1 MLTPGFL
8 VHEDVDIKLW
18 AVFGVQLFWEVK
30 EMFGEST
37 RSQPLHTLNHFLRG
51 GLELFQKAEEL
62 YTIVFGVGSGRDIG
76 GKIDNPVKAAQ
87 QGYLVLTCLLPERVD
102 EEMQEMGHTGY
113 PNLNKCYLMSQH
125 PILCGILLH
134 TARLMMQEYG
144 IAVET
149 CSRSIMK
156 MAHFHNAC
164 STHDLIKASWFD
176 LEHCM
181 TELQGPNLFMSGK
194 PPGKEAENG
203 FGKAFLFA
211 VGAMSLA
218 YTAPDCRDRKGR
230 RGRKLAEELPKSRKN
245 GQAKVLQKLG
255 PVSLM
260 FEDRF
265 CRAGDRY
272 ELNEE
277 DLQAITERAA
287 AYKGGGTGKHSRTTN
302 SKTSHPGAGKPKSV
316 AQLLADLSL
325 GLDQEVVLISFPY
338 ICLNIECT
346 RILWKLEMQLRSAHR
361 DLFDGEDIPS
371 SFGTIALHLLAGH
384 SDKLWIAAD
393 EIHRYFGDDKTP
405 GSTNGCGAVEWM
417 MQSIRE
423 PLRASIQEKV
433 HENIRKRSFQH
444 HKNISGDMDSMKDI
458 HISEKQQDARQQ
470 PGCGDDSDCRAA
482 LKGTTEAGG
491 KESYSSPDLSPFAL
505 SKSEV
510 DSNQLLA

>member
-1 MLTPGFL
+1 MLTSGFL

-30 EMFGEST
+30 EMLGEST
-37 RSQPLHTLNHFLRG
+37 RSQPLQALNHFLRG
-51 GLELFQKAEEL
+51 GLEFFQKAEEL
-62 YTIVFGVGSGRDIG
+62 YTIVLGEQSGQIIS

-87 QGYLVLTCLLPERVD
+87 QGYLVITCLLPERVD

-113 PNLNKCYLMSQH
+113 PNLKKCYLMSQH

-230 RGRKLAEELPKSRKN
+230 RGRKLAEELPKPRKN
-245 GQAKVLQKLG
+245 GQGKVLQKLG

-277 DLQAITERAA
+277 DLQTITERAA
-287 AYKGGGTGKHSRTTN
+287 ACKGGGADKHSRSTN
-302 SKTSHPGAGKPKSV
+302 SKTSLPGAGKPKSV

-346 RILWKLEMQLRSAHR
+346 RILWKLEMQLRSTH
-361 DLFDGEDIPS
+361 LFDGEDIPS
-371 SFGTIALHLLAGH
+371 NFGNIALHLLAGH
-384 SDKLWIAAD
+384 SDKLWIAAN
-393 EIHRYFGDDKTP
+393 EIHRYVGDDKMP

-423 PLRASIQEKV
+423 PLRASIQDKMRES
-433 HENIRKRSFQH
+433 IRERSSQS
-444 HKNISGDMDSMKDI
+444 HKNISGKVSSLKDSLVV
-458 HISEKQQDARQQ
+458 EKQQDARQE
-470 PGCGDDSDCRAA
+470 PGCSDGSDCRAA
-482 LKGTTEAGG
+482 LEATTKAGG
-491 KESYSSPDLSPFAL
+491 KESHSSPDLLPFVL
-505 SKSEV
+505 SKLDV
-510 DSNQLLA
+510 DSTQLLA